1 MGEVMIMKFS
11 LNMIQETEER
21 LVNLTTMSIK
31 SDILHETDFSAIIDD
46 CCGKIE
52 KRVWPLN

>member
-1 MGEVMIMKFS
+1 MIMKFS